1 MQGLA
6 DRMDQ
11 SIRVDCLMRSPL
23 VLLLTLCSA
32 GTLAALVAV
41 NRVPDASEAAVV
53 APVVVVPQEA
63 KVELPPVVVKQ
74 ELPAFAEWPEFR
86 MVDLFKR
93 PVGPLGLEYTDE
105 AKALDGKQVRILGFQ
120 ASTDWQV
127 KASLLLTP
135 YPIILHD
142 KEYGQADD
150 VPIGSVYV
158 KMPGNEQA
166 RFTPGLLMLAGTLRL
181 GRFEE
186 HDGRH
191 SYARL
196 ELDPRA
202 KDWQPSPSLL
212 SHRTRQEREFLQ
224 SLVKHQKRCGCKS
237 CS

>member
-11 SIRVDCLMRSPL
+11 SIRAHCLMRSPL

-53 APVVVVPQEA
+53 APVVVVPEEA

-86 MVDLFKR
+86 MVNLFKR

-120 ASTDWQV
+120 ASTDWQE
-127 KASLLLTP
+127 KASLLLSP

-142 KEYGQADD
+142 KEYGQADEI
-150 VPIGSVYV
+150 PPGSVYV
-158 KMPGNEQA
+158 KMPANEEA

-191 SYARL
+191 SAARL
-196 ELDPRA
+196 ELDPRS

-224 SLVKHQKRCGCKS
+224 SLVKHQKRCGCTR
-237 CS
+237 CA